1 MEAIHQ
7 TPMMKQYYSI
17 KADYP
22 DAFLFYRLGD
32 FYELFFEDAQIVAR
46 ELELTL
52 TSKNGKQA
60 EHPIPMCGVPH
71 HSAAVYIEQLIEKGF
86 NVAICEQMEDPKAT
100 KGLVKREVIQVITPG
115 TYMASLS
122 EKENRYLVA
131 VVEIDGAFGVARGD
145 VTTGESWLTTL
156 PSEEAVYR
164 EIAGMLPNEVIVGD
178 ERLLLL
184 LETLGIPISLQTE
197 ERETDLAQEATER
210 VQQKAFYLLF
220 AYLTKTQ
227 KRALDHL
234 QPAIVYEVERHM
246 QLDAN
251 TARNLELFRSAR
263 SGERKG
269 SLLALL
275 DETTTAMGGRLLK
288 RWVEQ
293 PLYMGSAIEER
304 QDAVANLLEDF
315 MLREGLREEL
325 RHVYDIERLVAK
337 VGYGTANARDLVQ
350 LRDTL
355 GRMPSL
361 RSLLTDVTSTRLRVI
376 EQNLDAF
383 EALASRLH
391 DALVDTP
398 PLSIKEGGMIRQGY
412 SADLD
417 ELIEA
422 KTNGKTWIA
431 NLEQQERI
439 ATGIKSLKI
448 GYNRVFGYYLEVT
461 KANARLLEEGR
472 YERKQTL
479 TNAERYVT
487 PELKEKEALIL
498 GAEEKSC
505 SLEYDLFVELR
516 EVVKTETKALQRLA
530 RSLSELD
537 ALLSLAIVAEKR
549 RYVRP
554 KAAPHVRIEA
564 GRHPV
569 IETVLSRGEYVA
581 NDLTLDETRQM
592 LLITGPN
599 MSGKSTYMRQFAL
612 IAIMHQIGSYV
623 PADVAELPLFDRI
636 FTRIGAA
643 DDLVS
648 GQSTFMVEMTETR
661 QAVTE
666 ATQHSLILLDEIGR
680 GTSTYDGMALAQA
693 IVEYIAANIGAKTLF
708 STHYH
713 ELTVLEDVIDT
724 LANVH
729 VRAIERDGRVVFL
742 HEVHPGRAD
751 KSYGIHVAE
760 LAALPERLIDRART
774 ILAELE
780 TEQETPPSRVT
791 NRAATSQPDETNQL
805 SLFDEDDSIRQH
817 VLELDLLAM
826 NPIEAMQALY
836 TLQQLAKKG

>member
-1 MEAIHQ
+1 
-7 TPMMKQYYSI
+7 MMKQYFSI

-32 FYELFFEDAQIVAR
+32 FYELFFEDAQIVAK

-52 TSKNGKQA
+52 TAKNGKNA

-71 HSAAVYIEQLIEKGF
+71 HSAAIYIEQLIEKGF

-115 TYMASLS
+115 TYMAALG
-122 EKENRYLVA
+122 EKENRYLLSVVNVA
-131 VVEIDGAFGVARGD
+131 GRFGIARGD

-156 PSEEAVYR
+156 PSREAVLR
-164 EIAGMLPNEVIVGD
+164 EVEGLVPSEIIVD
-178 ERLLLL
+178 DAELADHLSS
-184 LETLGIPISLQTE
+184 LGIPLSVQTE
-197 ERETDLAQEATER
+197 RLASSLSSGARDEAQ
-210 VQQKAFYLLF
+210 VSAFELLF
-220 AYLTKTQ
+220 AYLTRTQ

-234 QPAIVYEVERHM
+234 QPAVAYEVEAHM

-288 RWVEQ
+288 RWLEQ
-293 PLYMGSAIEER
+293 PLYTEQAIRDR
-304 QDAVANLLEDF
+304 QDAVENLVDDF
-315 MLREGLREEL
+315 MLRDQLREQL

-350 LRDTL
+350 LRNTL
-355 GRMPSL
+355 ERIPAV
-361 RSLLTDVTSTRLRVI
+361 RELLANVT
-376 EQNLDAF
+376 A
-383 EALASRLH
+383 ARLH
-391 DALVDTP
+391 HIDATLDTFDALSERLQAALVETP
-398 PLSIKEGGMIRQGY
+398 PISIKEGGMIRSGY
-412 SADLD
+412 SAELD
-417 ELIEA
+417 ELLEA
-422 KTNGKTWIA
+422 KANGKTWIA
-431 NLEQQERI
+431 NLEQQERL

-505 SLEYDLFVELR
+505 TLEYDLFVTLR
-516 EVVKTETKALQRLA
+516 EEVKRETKPLQQLA

-537 ALLSLAIVAEKR
+537 VLLALAIVAEKR
-549 RYVRP
+549 DYVRP
-554 KAAPHVRIEA
+554 TTSNNVQIDR

-569 IETVLSRGEYVA
+569 IETVLPRGEYVA
-581 NDLTLDETRQM
+581 NDLTLDDTRRM

-612 IAIMHQIGSYV
+612 IAILHQIGSFV
-623 PADVAELPLFDRI
+623 PAEAAELPLFDRI

-666 ATQHSLILLDEIGR
+666 ATADSLILLDEIGR

-693 IVEYIAANIGAKTLF
+693 IVEYIAATIGAKTLF

-713 ELTVLEDVIDT
+713 ELTVLEDTI
-724 LANVH
+724 LALENVH

-760 LAALPERLIDRART
+760 LADLPPDLIERART
-774 ILAELE
+774 ILSELE
-780 TEQETPPSRVT
+780 TESKPVRTAVEQPVT
-791 NRAATSQPDETNQL
+791 AEPVAQL
-805 SLFDEDDSIRQH
+805 SLFEAEDDIKRQ
-817 VLELDLLAM
+817 LLDLDLLAM

-836 TLQQLAKKG
+836 ALQQSAKKG

>member
-1 MEAIHQ
+1 MQAIHQ
-7 TPMMKQYYSI
+7 TPMMKQYFSI

-32 FYELFFEDAQIVAR
+32 FYELFFEDAQIVAK

-52 TSKNGKQA
+52 TSKNGKNA

-71 HSAAVYIEQLIEKGF
+71 HSAGVYIEQLIEKGF
-86 NVAICEQMEDPKAT
+86 NVAICEQTEDPKAT

-115 TYMASLS
+115 TYMSALS

-131 VVEIDGAFGVARGD
+131 VTEWAGRYGIARGD

-156 PSEEAVYR
+156 PSEETVKR
-164 EIAGMLPNEVIVGD
+164 EIEGLLPNELIV
-178 ERLLLL
+178 ESESLASLLRP
-184 LETLGIPISLQTE
+184 TGIPLSIQTE
-197 ERETDLAQEATER
+197 KRSSDLAVAAKDNAQR
-210 VQQKAFYLLF
+210 SAFELLF

-227 KRALDHL
+227 KRSLDHL
-234 QPAIVYEVERHM
+234 QSAVAYEVEQHM

-269 SLLALL
+269 SLLSLL

-288 RWVEQ
+288 RWLEQ
-293 PLYMGSAIEER
+293 PLYTEESIRLR
-304 QDAVANLLEDF
+304 QDAVENLIDDF
-315 MLREGLREEL
+315 MLRDQLHEEL
-325 RHVYDIERLVAK
+325 KHVYDIERLVAK

-355 GRMPSL
+355 ERMPSI
-361 RSLLTDVTSTRLRVI
+361 RSLLLSVTSERLRQL
-376 EQNLDAF
+376 EAKLDSF
-383 EALASRLH
+383 EELSELLR

-398 PLSIKEGGMIRQGY
+398 PVSTKEGGMIRQGY
-412 SADLD
+412 SAELD
-417 ELIEA
+417 ELLEA

-439 ATGIKSLKI
+439 ATGIKSLKV

-461 KANARLLEEGR
+461 KANAKLLEEGR

-479 TNAERYVT
+479 TNAERYIT

-505 SLEYDLFVELR
+505 TLEYDLFVTLR
-516 EVVKTETKALQRLA
+516 ERVKQHTKPLQQLA

-537 ALLSLAIVAEKR
+537 VLLSLAIVAEKR
-549 RYVRP
+549 EYVRP
-554 KAAPHVRIEA
+554 STSRHVQVER

-569 IETVLSRGEYVA
+569 IETVLPRGEYVA
-581 NDLTLDETRQM
+581 NDLALDDTRQM

-612 IAIMHQIGSYV
+612 IAILHQIGSFV
-623 PADVAELPLFDRI
+623 PAESAELPLFDRI

-666 ATQHSLILLDEIGR
+666 ATEHSLILLDEIGR

-693 IVEYIAANIGAKTLF
+693 IVEYIASNIGAKTLF

-713 ELTVLEDVIDT
+713 ELTVLEDSIPT
-724 LANVH
+724 LENVH
-729 VRAIERDGRVVFL
+729 VRAIEQNGRVVFL

-760 LAALPERLIDRART
+760 LAELPVALIERART
-774 ILAELE
+774 ILSHLE
-780 TEQETPPSRVT
+780 TDESEDAPDHFITTSETKEGDS
-791 NRAATSQPDETNQL
+791 QL
-805 SLFDEDDSIRQH
+805 SLFEEEDAVKER
-817 VLELDLLAM
+817 LLALDLLAM

-836 TLQQLAKKG
+836 ELQQLAKKG

>member
-7 TPMMKQYYSI
+7 TPMMKQYFSI

-22 DAFLFYRLGD
+22 DAFVFYRLGD
-32 FYELFFEDAQIVAR
+32 FYELFFEDAQIVAK

-52 TSKNGKQA
+52 TAKNGKNA

-115 TYMASLS
+115 TYMAALGD
-122 EKENRYLVA
+122 KDNRYLVA
-131 VVEIDGAFGVARGD
+131 VAKVGETYGVARGD

-156 PSEEAVYR
+156 PTKEAVLR
-164 EIAGMLPNEVIVGD
+164 EVEGLVPSEILVDDDQLADMLQP
-178 ERLLLL
+178 
-184 LETLGIPISLQTE
+184 LGIPLSIQV
-197 ERETDLAQEATER
+197 ERRSSELSTSAKDDAQVSAFDLL
-210 VQQKAFYLLF
+210 Y
-220 AYLTKTQ
+220 AYLTRTQ

-234 QPAIVYEVERHM
+234 QPAIAYEVEAHM
-246 QLDAN
+246 QLDPN

-269 SLLALL
+269 SLLSLL

-288 RWVEQ
+288 RWLEQ
-293 PLYMGSAIEER
+293 PLYTEQAIHER
-304 QDAVANLLEDF
+304 QDAVENLLDDF
-315 MLREGLREEL
+315 MLRDQLRDEL
-325 RHVYDIERLVAK
+325 KHVYDIERLVAK

-355 GRMPSL
+355 ARIPALSVML
-361 RSLLTDVTSTRLRVI
+361 
-376 EQNLDAF
+376 
-383 EALASRLH
+383 EAVASSRLH
-391 DALVDTP
+391 HIHEDLDTFEDLAALLEAALVESP
-398 PLSIKEGGMIRQGY
+398 PISTKEGGMIRKGY
-412 SADLD
+412 SEELD
-417 ELIEA
+417 QLLEA
-422 KTNGKTWIA
+422 KANGKSWIA

-505 SLEYDLFVELR
+505 TLEYDLFVTLR
-516 EVVKTETKALQRLA
+516 DRVKLETKRLQQLA

-537 ALLSLAIVAEKR
+537 VLLALAIVAEKR
-549 RYVRP
+549 DYVRP
-554 KAAPHVRIEA
+554 TASANVQIDR

-569 IETVLSRGEYVA
+569 IETVLPRGDYVA
-581 NDLTLDETRQM
+581 NDLTLDDSRQM

-612 IAIMHQIGSYV
+612 IAIMHQIGSFV
-623 PADVAELPLFDRI
+623 PAEAAELPLFDRI

-666 ATQHSLILLDEIGR
+666 ATANSLILLDEIGR

-693 IVEYIAANIGAKTLF
+693 IVEYIASSIGAKTLF

-713 ELTVLEDVIDT
+713 ELTVLETTIPT
-724 LANVH
+724 LENVH

-742 HEVHPGRAD
+742 HEVHPGKAD

-760 LAALPERLIDRART
+760 LADLPQSLIERART
-774 ILAELE
+774 ILTELE
-780 TEQETPPSRVT
+780 QEKERV
-791 NRAATSQPDETNQL
+791 AAPTDPITKKSSDETAQL
-805 SLFDEDDSIRQH
+805 SLFETKDELKQQL
-817 VLELDLLAM
+817 LELDLLAM

-836 TLQQLAKKG
+836 ALQQSAKKG

>member
-1 MEAIHQ
+1 
-7 TPMMKQYYSI
+7 MMKQYFSI

-32 FYELFFEDAQIVAR
+32 FYELFFEDAQVVAK

-52 TSKNGKQA
+52 TAKNGKNA

-71 HSAAVYIEQLIEKGF
+71 HSAAIYIEQLIEKGF

-115 TYMASLS
+115 TYMAALG
-122 EKENRYLVA
+122 EKENRYLLA
-131 VVEIDGAFGVARGD
+131 VVNVAGRFGIARGD

-156 PSEEAVYR
+156 PSREAVLR
-164 EIAGMLPNEVIVGD
+164 EVEGLVPSEIIVD
-178 ERLLLL
+178 DADLADHLSS
-184 LETLGIPISLQTE
+184 LGIPLSVQTE
-197 ERETDLAQEATER
+197 RLTSPLSSGARDDAQAS
-210 VQQKAFYLLF
+210 AFELLF
-220 AYLTKTQ
+220 AYLTRTQ

-234 QPAIVYEVERHM
+234 QPAVAYEVEAHM

-288 RWVEQ
+288 RWLEQ
-293 PLYMGSAIEER
+293 PLYTEQAIRDR
-304 QDAVANLLEDF
+304 QDAVENLVDDF
-315 MLREGLREEL
+315 MLRDQLREQL

-350 LRDTL
+350 LRNTL
-355 GRMPSL
+355 ERIPAV
-361 RSLLTDVTSTRLRVI
+361 RDLLSNVT
-376 EQNLDAF
+376 A
-383 EALASRLH
+383 ARLH
-391 DALVDTP
+391 QIDATLNPFDALSERLQAALVETP
-398 PLSIKEGGMIRQGY
+398 PISIKEGGMIRSGY
-412 SADLD
+412 SAELD
-417 ELIEA
+417 ELLEA
-422 KTNGKTWIA
+422 KANGKTWIA
-431 NLEQQERI
+431 NLEQQERL

-505 SLEYDLFVELR
+505 TLEYDLFVTLR
-516 EVVKTETKALQRLA
+516 DEVKRETKPLQQLA

-537 ALLSLAIVAEKR
+537 VLLALAIVAEKR
-549 RYVRP
+549 DYIRP
-554 KAAPHVRIEA
+554 TTSTNVQIDR

-569 IETVLSRGEYVA
+569 IETVLPRGEYVA
-581 NDLTLDETRQM
+581 NDLTLDDSRRM

-612 IAIMHQIGSYV
+612 IAILHQIGSFV
-623 PADVAELPLFDRI
+623 PAEAAELPLFDRI

-666 ATQHSLILLDEIGR
+666 ATSDSLILLDEIGR

-693 IVEYIAANIGAKTLF
+693 IVEYIAATIGAKTLF

-713 ELTVLEDVIDT
+713 ELTVLEDTIPA
-724 LANVH
+724 LENVH

-760 LAALPERLIDRART
+760 LADLPPDLIERART
-774 ILAELE
+774 ILSELE
-780 TEQETPPSRVT
+780 TESKPVRTAVE
-791 NRAATSQPDETNQL
+791 QPVPAEPVAQL
-805 SLFDEDDSIRQH
+805 SLFEAEDDLKRQ
-817 VLELDLLAM
+817 LLDLDLLAM

-836 TLQQLAKKG
+836 ALQQSAKKG

>member
-1 MEAIHQ
+1 METIHQ
-7 TPMMKQYYSI
+7 TPMMKQYFSI

-32 FYELFFEDAQIVAR
+32 FYELFFEDAQLVAK

-52 TSKNGKQA
+52 TAKNGKNA

-71 HSAAVYIEQLIEKGF
+71 HSAAIYIEQLIEKGF

-115 TYMASLS
+115 TYMASLG

-131 VVEIDGAFGVARGD
+131 VSKYGSVYGVARGD

-156 PSEEAVYR
+156 PTKEAVLR
-164 EIAGMLPNEVIVGD
+164 EMEGLLPNEVIVDD
-178 ERLLLL
+178 ERLEDELAP
-184 LETLGIPISLQTE
+184 LGIPLSVQTD
-197 ERETDLAQEATER
+197 RIDSDLAQDAKDEAQR
-210 VQQKAFYLLF
+210 DAFALLY
-220 AYLTKTQ
+220 AYLTRTQ
-227 KRALDHL
+227 KRSLDHL
-234 QPAIVYEVERHM
+234 QPAVAYEVEQHM

-288 RWVEQ
+288 RWLEQ
-293 PLYMGSAIEER
+293 PLYTEAAIQDR
-304 QDAVANLLEDF
+304 LDAVENLLDDF
-315 MLREGLREEL
+315 MLRDQFREQL
-325 RHVYDIERLVAK
+325 KHVYDIERLVAK

-355 GRMPSL
+355 TRLPDVRDLL
-361 RSLLTDVTSTRLRVI
+361 RSVK
-376 EQNLDAF
+376 
-383 EALASRLH
+383 ASRLRQIEADLDTFDELTKLLH
-391 DALVDTP
+391 SALVDAP
-398 PLSIKEGGMIRQGY
+398 PVSTKEGGMIRVGY
-412 SADLD
+412 SSELD
-417 ELIEA
+417 ELLEA
-422 KTNGKTWIA
+422 KANGKTWIA
-431 NLEQQERI
+431 NLEQQERL

-505 SLEYDLFVELR
+505 TLEYELFVELR
-516 EVVKTETKALQRLA
+516 DRVKRETKPLQQLA

-537 ALLSLAIVAEKR
+537 VLLSLAIVAEKR
-549 RYVRP
+549 DYVRATT
-554 KAAPHVRIEA
+554 AAHVQIDR

-569 IETVLSRGEYVA
+569 IETVLPRGEYVA
-581 NDLTLDETRQM
+581 NDLTLDDSRRM

-612 IAIMHQIGSYV
+612 ITIMHQIGSFV
-623 PADVAELPLFDRI
+623 PAEAAELPLFDRI

-666 ATQHSLILLDEIGR
+666 ATANSLILLDEIGR

-693 IVEYIAANIGAKTLF
+693 IVEYIAASIGAKTLF

-713 ELTVLEDVIDT
+713 ELTVLEESIPA
-724 LANVH
+724 LENVH

-742 HEVHPGRAD
+742 HEVHPGKAD

-760 LAALPERLIDRART
+760 LADLPPELIDRART
-774 ILAELE
+774 ILSALEAEPVTTPRSPAVTE
-780 TEQETPPSRVT
+780 TADE
-791 NRAATSQPDETNQL
+791 AAQL
-805 SLFDEDDSIRQH
+805 SLFETGDDIRQQ
-817 VLELDLLAM
+817 LLDLDILAM

-836 TLQQLAKKG
+836 ELQQSAKKG

>member
-1 MEAIHQ
+1 
-7 TPMMKQYYSI
+7 MMKQYFSI

-32 FYELFFEDAQIVAR
+32 FYELFFEDAQIVAK

-71 HSAAVYIEQLIEKGF
+71 HSAAIYIEQLIEKGF
-86 NVAICEQMEDPKAT
+86 NVAICEQTEDPKAT

-131 VVEIDGAFGVARGD
+131 ISDVAGRFGIARGD

-156 PSEEAVYR
+156 SSEEAVLR
-164 EIAGMLPNEVIVGD
+164 EIEGLLPNEVIVED
-178 ERLLLL
+178 ERLADLLRQ
-184 LETLGIPISLQTE
+184 TGIPLSIQVDKRNSP
-197 ERETDLAQEATER
+197 LAQGAKDEAQR
-210 VQQKAFYLLF
+210 SAFELLF

-227 KRALDHL
+227 KRSLDHL
-234 QPAIVYEVERHM
+234 QPAVAYEVEQHM

-269 SLLALL
+269 SLLSLL

-288 RWVEQ
+288 RWLEQ
-293 PLYMGSAIEER
+293 PLYTEQGIRER
-304 QDAVANLLEDF
+304 QDAVENLVDDF
-315 MLREGLREEL
+315 MLRDQLQEEL
-325 RHVYDIERLVAK
+325 KRVYDIERLVAK

-355 GRMPSL
+355 ERMPSV
-361 RSLLTDVTSTRLRVI
+361 RSLLQTVKADRLHQI
-376 EQNLDAF
+376 EQNLDSF
-383 EALASRLH
+383 ETLSEQLRA
-391 DALVDTP
+391 ALVDSTP
-398 PLSIKEGGMIRQGY
+398 ISTKEGGMIRHGY
-412 SADLD
+412 SDELD
-417 ELIEA
+417 ELLEA
-422 KTNGKTWIA
+422 KANGKSWIA

-439 ATGIKSLKI
+439 ATGIKSLKV

-461 KANARLLEEGR
+461 KANAKLLEEGR

-479 TNAERYVT
+479 TNAERYIT

-505 SLEYDLFVELR
+505 TLEYDLFVALR
-516 EVVKTETKALQRLA
+516 EEVKTYTKPLQQLA
-530 RSLSELD
+530 HSLSELD
-537 ALLSLAIVAEKR
+537 VLLALAVVAEKR
-549 RYVRP
+549 EYVRP
-554 KAAPHVRIEA
+554 VTTSHVQIER

-569 IETVLSRGEYVA
+569 IETVLPRGEYVA
-581 NDLTLDETRQM
+581 NDLSLDDTRQM

-612 IAIMHQIGSYV
+612 IAILHQIGSFV
-623 PADVAELPLFDRI
+623 PAEAAELPLFDRI

-648 GQSTFMVEMTETR
+648 GQSTFMVEMTETQ

-666 ATQHSLILLDEIGR
+666 ATSNSLILLDEIGR

-693 IVEYIAANIGAKTLF
+693 IVEYIASSIGAKTLF

-713 ELTVLEDVIDT
+713 ELTVLEDSIPS
-724 LANVH
+724 LENVH

-760 LAALPERLIDRART
+760 LAELPNSLIDRART
-774 ILAELE
+774 ILSELE
-780 TEQETPPSRVT
+780 SEATKPALNEQSAPPQVEEVS
-791 NRAATSQPDETNQL
+791 QL
-805 SLFDEDDSIRQH
+805 SLFESNDAVREQ
-817 VLELDLLAM
+817 LLKLDLLAM

-836 TLQQLAKKG
+836 ELQQTAKKG

>member
-1 MEAIHQ
+1 MQEIHQ
-7 TPMMKQYYSI
+7 TPMMKQYFSI

-32 FYELFFEDAQIVAR
+32 FYELFFEDAQIVAK

-52 TSKNGKQA
+52 TSKNGKNA

-71 HSAAVYIEQLIEKGF
+71 HSAGVYVEQLIEKGF
-86 NVAICEQMEDPKAT
+86 NVAICEQTEDPKAT

-115 TYMASLS
+115 TYMAALN
-122 EKENRYLVA
+122 EKDNRYLVA
-131 VVEIDGAFGVARGD
+131 VAEVAGRFGIARGD

-156 PSEEAVYR
+156 SSKEAVLR
-164 EIAGMLPNEVIVGD
+164 EIEGLLPNELIV
-178 ERLLLL
+178 EEESLAELLRPI
-184 LETLGIPISLQTE
+184 GIPLSVQAETRPTVLADGARE
-197 ERETDLAQEATER
+197 EAQR
-210 VQQKAFYLLF
+210 VAFELLF

-227 KRALDHL
+227 KRSLDHL
-234 QPAIVYEVERHM
+234 QPAIAYEVEQHM

-251 TARNLELFRSAR
+251 TARNLELLRSAR

-269 SLLALL
+269 SLLSLL
-275 DETTTAMGGRLLK
+275 DETATAMGGRLLK
-288 RWVEQ
+288 RWLEQ
-293 PLYMGSAIEER
+293 PLYTEQAIRER
-304 QDAVANLLEDF
+304 QDAVENLVDDF
-315 MLREGLREEL
+315 MLRDQLREEL
-325 RHVYDIERLVAK
+325 KHVYDIERLVAK

-355 GRMPSL
+355 ERMPAV
-361 RSLLTDVTSTRLRVI
+361 RSLLSTVTSERLQQL
-376 EQNLDAF
+376 ELTLDAF
-383 EALASRLH
+383 EGLSGLLRSS
-391 DALVDTP
+391 LVDTP
-398 PLSIKEGGMIRQGY
+398 PVSTKEGGMIRHGY
-412 SADLD
+412 SEELD
-417 ELIEA
+417 ELLEA
-422 KTNGKTWIA
+422 KSNGKSWIA

-461 KANARLLEEGR
+461 KANAKLLEEGR

-505 SLEYDLFVELR
+505 TLEYELFVELR
-516 EVVKTETKALQRLA
+516 DRVKQQTKPLQQLA

-537 ALLSLAIVAEKR
+537 VLLALATVAENR
-549 RYVRP
+549 EYVRP
-554 KAAPHVRIEA
+554 KTSRHVQIDR

-569 IETVLSRGEYVA
+569 IETVLPRGEYVA
-581 NDLTLDETRQM
+581 NDLTLDDERQM

-612 IAIMHQIGSYV
+612 IAILHQIGSFV
-623 PADVAELPLFDRI
+623 PAESAELPLFDRI

-666 ATQHSLILLDEIGR
+666 ATANSLILLDEIGR

-693 IVEYIAANIGAKTLF
+693 IVEYIASTIGAKTLF

-713 ELTVLEDVIDT
+713 ELTVLEDSIPA
-724 LANVH
+724 LENVH
-729 VRAIERDGRVVFL
+729 VRAIEQDGRVVFL

-760 LAALPERLIDRART
+760 LADLPSDLIERART
-774 ILAELE
+774 ILSDLE
-780 TEQETPPSRVT
+780 TDAKRIETTEPAQTTEDQVS
-791 NRAATSQPDETNQL
+791 QL
-805 SLFDEDDSIRQH
+805 SLFESDDSLKRRLLQ
-817 VLELDLLAM
+817 LDLLAM

-836 TLQQLAKKG
+836 ELQQTAKKG

>member
-1 MEAIHQ
+1 METIHQ
-7 TPMMKQYYSI
+7 TPMMKQYFSI

-32 FYELFFEDAQIVAR
+32 FYELFFDDAQIVAK

-52 TSKNGKQA
+52 TAKNGKNA

-71 HSAAVYIEQLIEKGF
+71 HSAAIYIEQLIEKGF

-115 TYMASLS
+115 TYMASLG

-131 VVEIDGAFGVARGD
+131 VSKHGAVYGVARGD

-156 PSEEAVYR
+156 PTKEAVLR
-164 EIAGMLPNEVIVGD
+164 EMEGLLPNEVLVDD
-178 ERLLLL
+178 ERLADALAP
-184 LETLGIPISLQTE
+184 LGIPLSIQS
-197 ERETDLAQEATER
+197 ERTDSDLADGAKDGAQR
-210 VQQKAFYLLF
+210 DAFALLY
-220 AYLTKTQ
+220 AYLTRTQ
-227 KRALDHL
+227 KRSLDHL
-234 QPAIVYEVERHM
+234 QPAIAYEVEQHM

-288 RWVEQ
+288 RWLEQ
-293 PLYMGSAIEER
+293 PLYTETTIQDR
-304 QDAVANLLEDF
+304 LDAVENLLDDF
-315 MLREGLREEL
+315 MLRDQLREQL
-325 RHVYDIERLVAK
+325 KHVYDIERLVAK

-355 GRMPSL
+355 TRIPDVQH
-361 RSLLTDVTSTRLRVI
+361 LLQSVT
-376 EQNLDAF
+376 
-383 EALASRLH
+383 ASRLRQIDTDLDTFDELTKLLH
-391 DALVDTP
+391 SALVDAP
-398 PLSIKEGGMIRQGY
+398 PISTKEGGMIRAGY
-412 SADLD
+412 SSELD
-417 ELIEA
+417 ELLEA
-422 KTNGKTWIA
+422 KANGKTWIA
-431 NLEQQERI
+431 NLEQQERL

-505 SLEYDLFVELR
+505 TLEYELFVELR
-516 EVVKTETKALQRLA
+516 DRVKRETKPLQQLA

-537 ALLSLAIVAEKR
+537 VLLSLALVAEKR
-549 RYVRP
+549 DYVRA
-554 KAAPHVRIEA
+554 KTSKHVQIDR

-569 IETVLSRGEYVA
+569 IETVLPRGEYVA
-581 NDLTLDETRQM
+581 NDLTLDDSRRM

-612 IAIMHQIGSYV
+612 ITIMHQIGSFV
-623 PADVAELPLFDRI
+623 PAEAAELPLFDRI

-666 ATQHSLILLDEIGR
+666 ATANSLILLDEIGR

-693 IVEYIAANIGAKTLF
+693 IVEYIAASIGAKTLF

-713 ELTVLEDVIDT
+713 ELTVLEESIPA
-724 LANVH
+724 LENVH

-742 HEVHPGRAD
+742 HEVHPGKAD

-760 LAALPERLIDRART
+760 LADLPQELIDRART
-774 ILAELE
+774 ILSALEAEPV
-780 TEQETPPSRVT
+780 TTPRSPIEKEAT
-791 NRAATSQPDETNQL
+791 DEAAQL
-805 SLFDEDDSIRQH
+805 SLFETSDDVRQQL
-817 VLELDLLAM
+817 LELDLLAM

-836 TLQQLAKKG
+836 ALQQSAKKG

>member
-1 MEAIHQ
+1 METIHQ
-7 TPMMKQYYSI
+7 TPMMKQYFSI

-32 FYELFFEDAQIVAR
+32 FYELFFEDAQIVAK

-52 TSKNGKQA
+52 TAKNGKNA

-71 HSAAVYIEQLIEKGF
+71 HSAAIYIEQLIEKGF

-115 TYMASLS
+115 TYMAALG
-122 EKENRYLVA
+122 EKENRYLLSVVNVA
-131 VVEIDGAFGVARGD
+131 GRFGIARGD

-156 PSEEAVYR
+156 PSREAVLR
-164 EIAGMLPNEVIVGD
+164 EVEGLVPSEIIVD
-178 ERLLLL
+178 DAELADHLSS
-184 LETLGIPISLQTE
+184 LGIPLSVQTE
-197 ERETDLAQEATER
+197 RLASSLSSGARDEAQ
-210 VQQKAFYLLF
+210 VSAFELLF
-220 AYLTKTQ
+220 AYLTRTQ

-234 QPAIVYEVERHM
+234 QPAVAYEVEAHM

-288 RWVEQ
+288 RWLEQ
-293 PLYMGSAIEER
+293 PLYTEQAIRER
-304 QDAVANLLEDF
+304 QDAVENLVDDF
-315 MLREGLREEL
+315 MLRDQLREQL

-350 LRDTL
+350 LRNTL
-355 GRMPSL
+355 ERIPAV
-361 RSLLTDVTSTRLRVI
+361 RELLANVTATRLHHI
-376 EQNLDAF
+376 DATLDTF
-383 EALASRLH
+383 
-391 DALVDTP
+391 DALSERLQAALVETP
-398 PLSIKEGGMIRQGY
+398 PISIKEGGMIRSGY
-412 SADLD
+412 STELD
-417 ELIEA
+417 ELLEA
-422 KTNGKTWIA
+422 KANGKTWIA
-431 NLEQQERI
+431 NLEQQERL

-505 SLEYDLFVELR
+505 TLEYDLFVTLR
-516 EVVKTETKALQRLA
+516 EEVKQETKPLQQLA

-537 ALLSLAIVAEKR
+537 VLLALAIVAEKR
-549 RYVRP
+549 DYVRP
-554 KAAPHVRIEA
+554 TTSNNVQIDC

-569 IETVLSRGEYVA
+569 IETVLPRGEYVA
-581 NDLTLDETRQM
+581 NDLTLDDTRRM

-612 IAIMHQIGSYV
+612 IAILHQIGSFV
-623 PADVAELPLFDRI
+623 PAEAAELPLFDRI

-666 ATQHSLILLDEIGR
+666 ATAHSLILLDEIGR

-693 IVEYIAANIGAKTLF
+693 IVEYIAATIGAKTLF

-713 ELTVLEDVIDT
+713 ELTVLEDTIPA
-724 LANVH
+724 LENVH

-760 LAALPERLIDRART
+760 LADLPPDLIERART
-774 ILAELE
+774 ILSELE
-780 TEQETPPSRVT
+780 TEPKPT
-791 NRAATSQPDETNQL
+791 RAAVEQPAPAEPVAQL
-805 SLFDEDDSIRQH
+805 SLFETEDDIKRQ
-817 VLELDLLAM
+817 LLDLDLLAM

-836 TLQQLAKKG
+836 ALQQSAKKE

>member
-1 MEAIHQ
+1 MEIIHQ
-7 TPMMKQYYSI
+7 TPMMKQYFSI
-17 KADYP
+17 KADHP

-32 FYELFFEDAQIVAR
+32 FYELFFEDAQIVAK

-52 TSKNGKQA
+52 TSKNGKNA

-71 HSAAVYIEQLIEKGF
+71 HSAAIYIEQLIEKGF

-115 TYMASLS
+115 TYMAALGD
-122 EKENRYLVA
+122 KENRYLVA
-131 VVEIDGAFGVARGD
+131 VTNHPLGYGVARGD

-156 PSEEAVYR
+156 PTREAVRR
-164 EIAGMLPNEVIVGD
+164 EMEGLLPNEVLVSD
-178 ERLLLL
+178 ERLKDVLAP
-184 LETLGIPISLQTE
+184 LGIPLSVQTD
-197 ERETDLAQEATER
+197 RIDSDLAVDARDEAQR
-210 VQQKAFYLLF
+210 DAFALLY
-220 AYLTKTQ
+220 AYLTRTQ
-227 KRALDHL
+227 KRSLDHL
-234 QPAIVYEVERHM
+234 QPAVAYEVEQHM

-288 RWVEQ
+288 RWLEQ
-293 PLYMGSAIEER
+293 PLYTEGAIEAR
-304 QDAVANLLEDF
+304 LDAVENLLDDF
-315 MLREGLREEL
+315 MLRDQLREQL
-325 RHVYDIERLVAK
+325 KYVYDIERLVAK

-355 GRMPSL
+355 SRIPDV
-361 RSLLTDVTSTRLRVI
+361 RALLQAVT
-376 EQNLDAF
+376 
-383 EALASRLH
+383 ASRLRQIDAELDSFEELAELLH
-391 DALVDTP
+391 RALVDAP
-398 PLSIKEGGMIRQGY
+398 PISTKEGGMIREGY
-412 SADLD
+412 SSELD
-417 ELIEA
+417 ELLEA
-422 KTNGKTWIA
+422 KANGKTWIA
-431 NLEQQERI
+431 NLEQQERL

-461 KANARLLEEGR
+461 KANAKLLEEGR

-505 SLEYDLFVELR
+505 TLEYDLFVALR
-516 EVVKTETKALQRLA
+516 DEVKRETKPLQRLA

-537 ALLSLAIVAEKR
+537 VLLSLAIVAEKR
-549 RYVRP
+549 DYVRP
-554 KAAPHVRIEA
+554 TTAKHVQIDR

-569 IETVLSRGEYVA
+569 IETVLGRGEYVA
-581 NDLTLDETRQM
+581 NDLTLDDSRRM

-612 IAIMHQIGSYV
+612 IAIMHQIGSFV
-623 PADVAELPLFDRI
+623 PAEAAELPLFDRI

-666 ATQHSLILLDEIGR
+666 ATEHSLILLDEIGR

-693 IVEYIAANIGAKTLF
+693 IVEYIAATIGAKTLF

-713 ELTVLEDVIDT
+713 ELTVLEQTIST
-724 LANVH
+724 LENVH
-729 VRAIERDGRVVFL
+729 VRAVERDGRVVFL
-742 HEVHPGRAD
+742 HEVHPGKAD

-760 LAALPERLIDRART
+760 LADLPADLIDRARS
-774 ILAELE
+774 ILEHLEAE
-780 TEQETPPSRVT
+780 P
-791 NRAATSQPDETNQL
+791 APDEAKRETRPTSETDVAQL
-805 SLFDEDDSIRQH
+805 SLFEKSDSLTDE
-817 VLELDLLAM
+817 LLALDLLAM

-836 TLQQLAKKG
+836 ALQQAAKKG

>member
-1 MEAIHQ
+1 METIHQ
-7 TPMMKQYYSI
+7 TPMMKQYFSI

-32 FYELFFEDAQIVAR
+32 FYELFFEDAQIVAK

-52 TSKNGKQA
+52 TAKNGKNA

-71 HSAAVYIEQLIEKGF
+71 HSAAIYIEQLIEKGF

-115 TYMASLS
+115 TYMAALG
-122 EKENRYLVA
+122 EKENRYLLSVVNVA
-131 VVEIDGAFGVARGD
+131 GCFGIARGD

-156 PSEEAVYR
+156 SSREDVLREVEGLIPSE
-164 EIAGMLPNEVIVGD
+164 IIVDD
-178 ERLLLL
+178 EELAEGLAP
-184 LETLGIPISLQTE
+184 LGIPLSVQTE
-197 ERETDLAQEATER
+197 RLTSPLASNARDEAQ
-210 VQQKAFYLLF
+210 VSAFELLF
-220 AYLTKTQ
+220 AYLTRTQ

-234 QPAIVYEVERHM
+234 QPAVAYEVEAHM

-288 RWVEQ
+288 RWLEQ
-293 PLYMGSAIEER
+293 PLYTEQAIRER
-304 QDAVANLLEDF
+304 QDAVENLVDDF
-315 MLREGLREEL
+315 MLRDQLREQL

-350 LRDTL
+350 LRNTL
-355 GRMPSL
+355 ERIPTV
-361 RSLLTDVTSTRLRVI
+361 RALLEGVT
-376 EQNLDAF
+376 
-383 EALASRLH
+383 ASRLQQI
-391 DALVDTP
+391 DATLDTFDDLASLLQTALVDAP
-398 PLSIKEGGMIRQGY
+398 PISIKEGGMIRSGY
-412 SADLD
+412 SSDLD
-417 ELIEA
+417 ELLEA
-422 KTNGKTWIA
+422 KANGKTWIA
-431 NLEQQERI
+431 NLEQQERL

-479 TNAERYVT
+479 ANAERYVT

-505 SLEYDLFVELR
+505 TLEYDLFVALR
-516 EVVKTETKALQRLA
+516 DEVKRETKPLQRLA

-537 ALLSLAIVAEKR
+537 VLLSLAIVAEKR
-549 RYVRP
+549 DYVRP
-554 KAAPHVRIEA
+554 TTSMNVQVDR

-569 IETVLSRGEYVA
+569 IETVLPRGEYVA
-581 NDLTLDETRQM
+581 NDLMLDDTRRM

-612 IAIMHQIGSYV
+612 IAILHQIGSFV
-623 PADVAELPLFDRI
+623 PAEAAELPLFDRI

-666 ATQHSLILLDEIGR
+666 ATEHSLILLDEIGR

-693 IVEYIAANIGAKTLF
+693 IVEYIASSIGAKTLF

-713 ELTVLEDVIDT
+713 ELTVLEDTIPT
-724 LANVH
+724 LENVH

-760 LAALPERLIDRART
+760 LADLPRELIERARM
-774 ILAELE
+774 ILSELE
-780 TEQETPPSRVT
+780 TEQKPEREVVERSESEVPV
-791 NRAATSQPDETNQL
+791 AQL
-805 SLFDEDDSIRQH
+805 SLFEAEDDIKRQL
-817 VLELDLLAM
+817 LELDLLAM

-836 TLQQLAKKG
+836 ALQQSAKKG

>member
-1 MEAIHQ
+1 MQAIHQ
-7 TPMMKQYYSI
+7 TPMMKQYFSI

-32 FYELFFEDAQIVAR
+32 FYELFFEDAQIVAK

-52 TSKNGKQA
+52 TSKNGKNA

-71 HSAAVYIEQLIEKGF
+71 HSAGVYIEQLIEKGF
-86 NVAICEQMEDPKAT
+86 NVAICEQTEDPKAT

-115 TYMASLS
+115 TYMSALS

-131 VVEIDGAFGVARGD
+131 VTEWAGRYGVARGD

-156 PSEEAVYR
+156 PGEEAVKR
-164 EIAGMLPNEVIVGD
+164 EIEGLLPNELIV
-178 ERLLLL
+178 ESESLASLLRPI
-184 LETLGIPISLQTE
+184 GIPLSIQTE
-197 ERETDLAQEATER
+197 KRSSDLADGAKDDAQR
-210 VQQKAFYLLF
+210 GAFELLF

-227 KRALDHL
+227 KRSLDHL
-234 QPAIVYEVERHM
+234 QPAVAYEVEQHM

-269 SLLALL
+269 SLLSLL

-288 RWVEQ
+288 RWLEQ
-293 PLYMGSAIEER
+293 PLYTEQSIRLR
-304 QDAVANLLEDF
+304 QDAVENLIDDF
-315 MLREGLREEL
+315 MLRDQLHEEL
-325 RHVYDIERLVAK
+325 KHVYDIERLVAK

-355 GRMPSL
+355 ERMPSI
-361 RSLLTDVTSTRLRVI
+361 RSLLLSVTSERLRQL
-376 EQNLDAF
+376 EAKLDSF
-383 EALASRLH
+383 EELSELLR

-398 PLSIKEGGMIRQGY
+398 PVSTKEGGMIRQGY
-412 SADLD
+412 SAELD
-417 ELIEA
+417 ELLEA

-439 ATGIKSLKI
+439 ATGIKSLKV

-461 KANARLLEEGR
+461 KANAKLLEEGR

-479 TNAERYVT
+479 TNAERYIT

-505 SLEYDLFVELR
+505 TLEYDLFVALR
-516 EVVKTETKALQRLA
+516 ERVKQHTKPLQQLA

-537 ALLSLAIVAEKR
+537 VLLSLAIVAEKR
-549 RYVRP
+549 EYVRP
-554 KAAPHVRIEA
+554 NTSRHVQVDR

-569 IETVLSRGEYVA
+569 IETVLPRGEYVA
-581 NDLTLDETRQM
+581 NDLTLDDTRQM

-612 IAIMHQIGSYV
+612 IAILHQIGSFV
-623 PADVAELPLFDRI
+623 PAESAELPLFDRI

-666 ATQHSLILLDEIGR
+666 ATEHSLILLDEIGR

-693 IVEYIAANIGAKTLF
+693 IVEYIASNIGAKTLF

-713 ELTVLEDVIDT
+713 ELTVLEDTIPT
-724 LANVH
+724 LENVH
-729 VRAIERDGRVVFL
+729 VRAIEQNGRVVFL

-760 LAALPERLIDRART
+760 LAELPDALIERART
-774 ILAELE
+774 ILSHLE
-780 TEQETPPSRVT
+780 TDVKEDAPNNLLSPAQSNEEGS
-791 NRAATSQPDETNQL
+791 QL
-805 SLFDEDDSIRQH
+805 SLFEEEDALKER
-817 VLELDLLAM
+817 LMTMDLLAM

-836 TLQQLAKKG
+836 ELQQLAKKG

>member
-1 MEAIHQ
+1 METIHQ
-7 TPMMKQYYSI
+7 TPMMKQYFSI

-32 FYELFFEDAQIVAR
+32 FYELFFEDAKIVAK

-52 TSKNGKQA
+52 TAKNGKNA

-71 HSAAVYIEQLIEKGF
+71 HSAAIYIEQLIEKGF

-115 TYMASLS
+115 TYMAALG
-122 EKENRYLVA
+122 EKENRYLLSVVNVA
-131 VVEIDGAFGVARGD
+131 GRFGIARGD

-156 PSEEAVYR
+156 SSQEAVSREVEGLAPSE
-164 EIAGMLPNEVIVGD
+164 IIVADD
-178 ERLLLL
+178 ELRQQLAP
-184 LETLGIPISLQTE
+184 LGIPLSVQTE
-197 ERETDLAQEATER
+197 RLASPLSSGAKDEAQ
-210 VQQKAFYLLF
+210 VSAFELLF
-220 AYLTKTQ
+220 AYLTRTQ

-234 QPAIVYEVERHM
+234 QPAVAYEVEAHM

-288 RWVEQ
+288 RWLEQ
-293 PLYMGSAIEER
+293 PLYTEQAIRDR
-304 QDAVANLLEDF
+304 QDAVENLVDDF
-315 MLREGLREEL
+315 MLRDQLREQL

-350 LRDTL
+350 LRNTL
-355 GRMPSL
+355 ERIPTV
-361 RSLLTDVTSTRLRVI
+361 RALLEGVT
-376 EQNLDAF
+376 
-383 EALASRLH
+383 ASRLRQI
-391 DALVDTP
+391 DATLDTFDDLASVLQAALVEAP
-398 PLSIKEGGMIRQGY
+398 PISIKEGGMIRAGY
-412 SADLD
+412 STELD
-417 ELIEA
+417 ELLEA
-422 KTNGKTWIA
+422 KANGKTWIA
-431 NLEQQERI
+431 NLEQQERL

-505 SLEYDLFVELR
+505 TLEYDLFVALR
-516 EVVKTETKALQRLA
+516 DLVKQETKPLQQLA

-537 ALLSLAIVAEKR
+537 VLLALAIVAEKR
-549 RYVRP
+549 DYVRP
-554 KAAPHVRIEA
+554 TTSTNVQIDQ

-569 IETVLSRGEYVA
+569 IETVLPRGEYVA
-581 NDLTLDETRQM
+581 NDLTLDDTRRM

-612 IAIMHQIGSYV
+612 IAILHQIGSFV
-623 PADVAELPLFDRI
+623 PAEAAEIPLFDRI

-666 ATQHSLILLDEIGR
+666 ATAHSLILLDEIGR

-693 IVEYIAANIGAKTLF
+693 IVEYIASTIGAKTLF

-713 ELTVLEDVIDT
+713 ELTVLEDTIPA
-724 LANVH
+724 LENVH

-760 LAALPERLIDRART
+760 LAELPRDLIERART
-774 ILAELE
+774 ILSELE
-780 TEQETPPSRVT
+780 TEPKTGQLTVKQSVQAEPV
-791 NRAATSQPDETNQL
+791 AQL
-805 SLFDEDDSIRQH
+805 SLFEAEDEIKRQ
-817 VLELDLLAM
+817 LLALDLLAM

-836 TLQQLAKKG
+836 ALQQSAKKG

>member
-1 MEAIHQ
+1 METIHQ
-7 TPMMKQYYSI
+7 TPMMKQYFSI

-32 FYELFFEDAQIVAR
+32 FYELFFEDAQVVAK

-52 TSKNGKQA
+52 TAKNGKNA

-71 HSAAVYIEQLIEKGF
+71 HSAAIYIEQLIEKGF

-115 TYMASLS
+115 TYMAALG
-122 EKENRYLVA
+122 EKENRYLLSVVNVA
-131 VVEIDGAFGVARGD
+131 GRFGIARGD

-156 PSEEAVYR
+156 PSREAVLR
-164 EIAGMLPNEVIVGD
+164 EVEGLVPSEIIVD
-178 ERLLLL
+178 DAELADHLSS
-184 LETLGIPISLQTE
+184 LGIPLSVQTE
-197 ERETDLAQEATER
+197 RLSSPLSNGARDDAQ
-210 VQQKAFYLLF
+210 VSAFELLF
-220 AYLTKTQ
+220 AYLTRTQ

-234 QPAIVYEVERHM
+234 QPAVAYEVEAHM

-288 RWVEQ
+288 RWLEQ
-293 PLYMGSAIEER
+293 PLYTEHAIRDR
-304 QDAVANLLEDF
+304 QDAVENLVDDF
-315 MLREGLREEL
+315 MLRDQLREQL

-350 LRDTL
+350 LRNTL
-355 GRMPSL
+355 ERIPAV
-361 RSLLTDVTSTRLRVI
+361 RELLANVT
-376 EQNLDAF
+376 A
-383 EALASRLH
+383 ARLH
-391 DALVDTP
+391 HIDATLDPFDALSERLQAALVETP
-398 PLSIKEGGMIRQGY
+398 PISIKEGGMIRSGY
-412 SADLD
+412 SAELD
-417 ELIEA
+417 ELLEA
-422 KTNGKTWIA
+422 KANGKTWIA
-431 NLEQQERI
+431 NLEQQERL

-505 SLEYDLFVELR
+505 TLEYDLFVTLR
-516 EVVKTETKALQRLA
+516 DEVKRETKPLQQLA
-530 RSLSELD
+530 RSLGELD
-537 ALLSLAIVAEKR
+537 VLLALAIVAEKR
-549 RYVRP
+549 DYVRP
-554 KAAPHVRIEA
+554 TTSTNVQIDR

-569 IETVLSRGEYVA
+569 IETVLPRGEYVA
-581 NDLTLDETRQM
+581 NDLTLDDTRRM

-612 IAIMHQIGSYV
+612 IAILHQIGSFV
-623 PADVAELPLFDRI
+623 PAEAAELPLFDRI

-666 ATQHSLILLDEIGR
+666 ATADSLILLDEIGR

-693 IVEYIAANIGAKTLF
+693 IVEYIAATIGAKTLF

-713 ELTVLEDVIDT
+713 ELTVLEDTIPA
-724 LANVH
+724 LENVH

-760 LAALPERLIDRART
+760 LADLPPDLIERART
-774 ILAELE
+774 ILSELE
-780 TEQETPPSRVT
+780 TEPKPARTAVE
-791 NRAATSQPDETNQL
+791 QPVPVEPVAQL
-805 SLFDEDDSIRQH
+805 SLFEAEDDLKRQ
-817 VLELDLLAM
+817 LLDLDLLAM

-836 TLQQLAKKG
+836 ALQQSAKKG

>member
-1 MEAIHQ
+1 MQAIHQ
-7 TPMMKQYYSI
+7 TPMMKQYFSI

-32 FYELFFEDAQIVAR
+32 FYELFFEDAQIVAK

-52 TSKNGKQA
+52 TSKNGKNA

-71 HSAAVYIEQLIEKGF
+71 HSAGVYIEQLIEKGF
-86 NVAICEQMEDPKAT
+86 NVAICEQTEDPKAT

-115 TYMASLS
+115 TYMSALS

-131 VVEIDGAFGVARGD
+131 VTEWAGRYGIARGD

-156 PSEEAVYR
+156 SSEEAVKR
-164 EIAGMLPNEVIVGD
+164 EIEGLLPNELIV
-178 ERLLLL
+178 ESESLASLLRP
-184 LETLGIPISLQTE
+184 TGIPLSIQTE
-197 ERETDLAQEATER
+197 KRSSDLAVAAKDNAQR
-210 VQQKAFYLLF
+210 SAFELLF

-227 KRALDHL
+227 KRSLDHL
-234 QPAIVYEVERHM
+234 QSAVAYEVEQHM

-269 SLLALL
+269 SLLSLL

-288 RWVEQ
+288 RWLEQ
-293 PLYMGSAIEER
+293 PLYTEESIRLR
-304 QDAVANLLEDF
+304 QDAVENLIDDF
-315 MLREGLREEL
+315 MLRDQLHEEL
-325 RHVYDIERLVAK
+325 KHVYDIERLVAK

-355 GRMPSL
+355 ERMPSI
-361 RSLLTDVTSTRLRVI
+361 RSLLLSVTSERLRQL
-376 EQNLDAF
+376 EAKLDSF
-383 EALASRLH
+383 EELSELLR

-398 PLSIKEGGMIRQGY
+398 PVSTKEGGMIRQGY
-412 SADLD
+412 SAELD
-417 ELIEA
+417 ELLEA

-439 ATGIKSLKI
+439 ATGIKSLKV

-461 KANARLLEEGR
+461 KANAKLLEEGR

-479 TNAERYVT
+479 TNAERYIT

-505 SLEYDLFVELR
+505 TLEYDLFVTLR
-516 EVVKTETKALQRLA
+516 ERVKQHTKPLQQLA

-537 ALLSLAIVAEKR
+537 VLLSLAIVAEKR
-549 RYVRP
+549 EYVRP
-554 KAAPHVRIEA
+554 STSRHVQVER

-569 IETVLSRGEYVA
+569 IETVLPRGEYVA
-581 NDLTLDETRQM
+581 NDLALDDTRQM

-612 IAIMHQIGSYV
+612 IAILHQIGSFV
-623 PADVAELPLFDRI
+623 PAESAELPLFDRI

-666 ATQHSLILLDEIGR
+666 ATEHSLILLDEIGR

-693 IVEYIAANIGAKTLF
+693 IVEYIASNIGAKTLF

-713 ELTVLEDVIDT
+713 ELTVLEDSIPT
-724 LANVH
+724 LENVH
-729 VRAIERDGRVVFL
+729 VRAIEQNGRVVFL

-760 LAALPERLIDRART
+760 LAELPVALIERART
-774 ILAELE
+774 ILSHLE
-780 TEQETPPSRVT
+780 TDESEDAPDHFITTSETKEGDS
-791 NRAATSQPDETNQL
+791 QL
-805 SLFDEDDSIRQH
+805 SLFEEEDAVKER
-817 VLELDLLAM
+817 LLALDLLAM

-836 TLQQLAKKG
+836 ELQQLAKKG

>member
-1 MEAIHQ
+1 MQEVHQ
-7 TPMMKQYYSI
+7 TPMMKQYFSI

-32 FYELFFEDAQIVAR
+32 FYELFFEDAQIVAK

-71 HSAAVYIEQLIEKGF
+71 HSAAIYIEQLIEKGF
-86 NVAICEQMEDPKAT
+86 NVAICEQTEDPKAT

-131 VVEIDGAFGVARGD
+131 ISDVAGRFGIARGD

-156 PSEEAVYR
+156 SSEEAVLR
-164 EIAGMLPNEVIVGD
+164 EIEGLLPNEVIVED
-178 ERLLLL
+178 ERLADLLRQ
-184 LETLGIPISLQTE
+184 TGIPLSIQVDKRNSP
-197 ERETDLAQEATER
+197 LAQGAKDEAQR
-210 VQQKAFYLLF
+210 SAFELLF

-227 KRALDHL
+227 KRSLDHL
-234 QPAIVYEVERHM
+234 QPAIAYEVEQHM

-269 SLLALL
+269 SLLSLL

-288 RWVEQ
+288 RWLEQ
-293 PLYMGSAIEER
+293 PLYTEQGIRER
-304 QDAVANLLEDF
+304 QDAVENLVDDF
-315 MLREGLREEL
+315 MLRDQLQEEL
-325 RHVYDIERLVAK
+325 KRVYDIERLVAK
-337 VGYGTANARDLVQ
+337 VEYGTANARDLVQ

-355 GRMPSL
+355 ERMPSV
-361 RSLLTDVTSTRLRVI
+361 RSLLQTVKADRLQQI
-376 EQNLDAF
+376 EQKLDSF
-383 EALASRLH
+383 ETLSEQLRA
-391 DALVDTP
+391 ALVDSP
-398 PLSIKEGGMIRQGY
+398 PISTKEGGMIRHGY
-412 SADLD
+412 SDELD
-417 ELIEA
+417 ELLEA
-422 KTNGKTWIA
+422 KANGKSWIA

-439 ATGIKSLKI
+439 ATGIKSLKV

-461 KANARLLEEGR
+461 KANAKLLEEGR
-472 YERKQTL
+472 YQRKQTL
-479 TNAERYVT
+479 TNAERYIT

-505 SLEYDLFVELR
+505 TLEYDLFVALR
-516 EVVKTETKALQRLA
+516 EEVKTYTKALQQLA

-537 ALLSLAIVAEKR
+537 VLLALAVVAEKR
-549 RYVRP
+549 EYVRP
-554 KAAPHVRIEA
+554 ITAKHVQIER

-569 IETVLSRGEYVA
+569 IETVLPRGEYVA
-581 NDLTLDETRQM
+581 NDLTLDDTRQM

-612 IAIMHQIGSYV
+612 IAILHQIGSFV
-623 PADVAELPLFDRI
+623 PAEAAELPLFDRI

-666 ATQHSLILLDEIGR
+666 ATSNSLILLDEIGR

-693 IVEYIAANIGAKTLF
+693 IVEYIASSIGAKTLF

-713 ELTVLEDVIDT
+713 ELTVLEDSIPT
-724 LANVH
+724 LENVH

-760 LAALPERLIDRART
+760 LAELPDSLIDRART
-774 ILAELE
+774 ILSELE
-780 TEQETPPSRVT
+780 SEATKPALNEQSAPPQVEEVS
-791 NRAATSQPDETNQL
+791 QL
-805 SLFDEDDSIRQH
+805 SLFESHDAVREQ
-817 VLELDLLAM
+817 LLKLDLLAM

-836 TLQQLAKKG
+836 ELQQTAKKG